1 MEKAGSEYIVGL
13 DIGTTKVCAVVAELL
28 QDRQLK
34 IIGIGD
40 CESRG
45 LRKGMVVNIEDTVR
59 SIRQAVDVAGQM
71 AGCNIN
77 AVFVGIAGGHIMGI
91 NSHGVIAVQ
100 GNEVMST
107 DVTRVIEAARTV
119 AIPSDREVIHILPQE
134 YIVDNQR
141 GIVDPIG
148 MAGVR
153 LEVNV
158 HIVTAALSSAQNIV
172 RSSNRAG
179 LHVEDIVLESLAS
192 AKAVLTDEEREI
204 GVALVDLGGGT
215 SDIAIFENNSIKH
228 TAVVPLGG
236 STLTNDIAFGLR
248 TPTKAAERIKV
259 KYGCA
264 LRDLVRE
271 DETIEVPSVGG
282 RPPQKLSRQ
291 VLADICEPRMEEI
304 LTFVDRTLVNSG
316 CKDRIRS
323 GVVLTGGA
331 ALIEGCMELGEQIF
345 GVPTRI
351 GYPTNVKGLTDVVN
365 NPKFSTAVGLLH
377 FGADKV
383 LARQISRVSKE
394 AEEEAKPET
403 KIVSELST
411 PEEGPFKRLLR
422 KMRSWFQ
429 DIS

>member
-1 MEKAGSEYIVGL
+1 MDKAGVELIVGL
-13 DIGTTKVCAVVAELL
+13 DIGTTKVCAVVAELM

-71 AGCNIN
+71 AGCNIKS
-77 AVFVGIAGGHIMGI
+77 VFVGIAGGHIMGI

-107 DVTRVIEAARTV
+107 DVTRVLEAARTV

-158 HIVTAALSSAQNIV
+158 HIVTAAVSSAQNLV

-215 SDIAIFENNSIKH
+215 SDIAIFENNAIKH

-248 TPTKAAERIKV
+248 I
-259 KYGCA
+259 G
-264 LRDLVRE
+264 
-271 DETIEVPSVGG
+271 
-282 RPPQKLSRQ
+282 QKLQKTGPLGIR
-291 VLADICEPRMEEI
+291 PRII
-304 LTFVDRTLVNSG
+304 L
-316 CKDRIRS
+316 IH
-323 GVVLTGGA
+323 
-331 ALIEGCMELGEQIF
+331 I
-345 GVPTRI
+345 
-351 GYPTNVKGLTDVVN
+351 DVV
-365 NPKFSTAVGLLH
+365 H
-377 FGADKV
+377 FPA
-383 LARQISRVSKE
+383 LAKSVFAQQSLF
-394 AEEEAKPET
+394 P
-403 KIVSELST
+403 
-411 PEEGPFKRLLR
+411 
-422 KMRSWFQ
+422 
-429 DIS
+429 